1 MWRGS
6 REWSVNLGGR
16 VIKEGECGEVVTGKP
31 GREGNEGGRMWRGS
45 REGSVNLGGRVIK
58 EG

>member
-6 REWSVNLGGR
+6 REGSVNLGGR

-31 GREGNEGGRMWRGS
+31 GREGNQGGRMWRGS
-45 REGSVNLGGRVIK
+45 YR
-58 EG
+58 

>member
-16 VIKEGECGEVVTGKP
+16 VIKEGECVEVVESRGNCKP
-31 GREGNEGGRMWRGS
+31 GREDNQGGMNVAR
-45 REGSVNLGGRVIK
+45 
-58 EG
+58 

>member
-1 MWRGS
+1 M
-6 REWSVNLGGR
+6 
-16 VIKEGECGEVVTGKP
+16 ECKP
-31 GREGNEGGRMWRGS
+31 GREGNQGGKMWRGS

>member
-16 VIKEGECGEVVTGKP
+16 VIKEGECGEVV
-31 GREGNEGGRMWRGS
+31 ERG
-45 REGSVNLGGRVIK
+45 E
-58 EG
+58 